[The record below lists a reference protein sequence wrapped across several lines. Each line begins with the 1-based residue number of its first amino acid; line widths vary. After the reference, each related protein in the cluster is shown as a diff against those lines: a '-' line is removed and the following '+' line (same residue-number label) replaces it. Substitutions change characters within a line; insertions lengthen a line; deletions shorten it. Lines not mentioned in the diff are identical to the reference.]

1 MLELLDIDYISEH
14 GIMIMSSMEN
24 NIDLYILNNII
35 DICSKISGVKRSNIS
50 LMSSINNDLKIDGDD
65 IVELLEHL
73 ITKYNLNIEKFE
85 YSKYF
90 DWEGQIN
97 IISQI
102 KYLFKPKIDLR
113 YDVKIYDLYQWVV
126 TKEWSVTSHSST

>member
-1 MLELLDIDYISEH
+1 MA
-14 GIMIMSSMEN
+14 SMEN
-24 NIDLYILNNII
+24 NIDLDILNNII
-35 DICSKISGVKRSNIS
+35 DICSKISGVKKSKIS
-50 LMSSINNDLKIDGDD
+50 LLSSINNDLKIDGDD
-65 IVELLEHL
+65 IVELLERL
-73 ITKYNLNIEKFE
+73 VIKYNLNTEKFE

-126 TKEWSVTSHSST
+126 TKEWSETSPSST

>member
-73 ITKYNLNIEKFE
+73 ITKYNLNTEKFE

-126 TKEWSVTSHSST
+126 TKEWSETSPSST

>member
-1 MLELLDIDYISEH
+1 MLELLDKDYILEH
-14 GIMIMSSMEN
+14 GIMIVSSIEN
-24 NIDLYILNNII
+24 NIDLDILNNII
-35 DICSKISGVKRSNIS
+35 DICSKISGVKKSKIS

-65 IVELLEHL
+65 IVELLERL
-73 ITKYNLNIEKFE
+73 IIKYNLNTEKFE

-102 KYLFKPKIDLR
+102 KNLLKPKIDLR

-126 TKEWSVTSHSST
+126 TKEWSETSPSST

>member
-1 MLELLDIDYISEH
+1 
-14 GIMIMSSMEN
+14 MSSMEN
-24 NIDLYILNNII
+24 NIDHDILVNII
-35 DICSKISGVKRSNIS
+35 DICSKISGVKKSKIL

-65 IVELLEHL
+65 IVELIECLV
-73 ITKYNLNIEKFE
+73 IKYNLNTEKFE

-102 KYLFKPKIDLR
+102 KNLFKPKIDLR

-126 TKEWSVTSHSST
+126 IKEWSETSLVRRSIYFVILSAMDVL

>member
-1 MLELLDIDYISEH
+1 
-14 GIMIMSSMEN
+14 MSSMEN

-35 DICSKISGVKRSNIS
+35 DICSKISGVKKSNIS

-73 ITKYNLNIEKFE
+73 VIKYNLNTEEFE

-97 IISQI
+97 IISQ
-102 KYLFKPKIDLR
+102 
-113 YDVKIYDLYQWVV
+113 
-126 TKEWSVTSHSST
+126 TSIRRITSLIFNFPANVYCFPAKHTVR